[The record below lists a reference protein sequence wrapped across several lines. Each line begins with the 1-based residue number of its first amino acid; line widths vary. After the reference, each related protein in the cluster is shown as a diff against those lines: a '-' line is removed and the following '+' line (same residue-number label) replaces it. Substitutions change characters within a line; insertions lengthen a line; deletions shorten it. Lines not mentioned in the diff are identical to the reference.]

1 MSLHAM
7 DTHKTVQ
14 EFLAAGVEQ
23 PVAEVM
29 VAAID
34 GAVSQHMLTKDEM
47 EAVTAAAIE
56 ELANKADLEAI
67 ARELHLVK
75 GDVVVLKSDTA
86 VLKSDTAVLKK
97 DVAVL
102 KSDTAVLKKDVAV
115 LKSDTAVLK
124 KDVAVLKSDTAV
136 LKKDVAVLKKDVDTL
151 NGKVDKLEGTMQE
164 HKTEFK
170 QSQLENQA
178 EHARLEALI
187 KSEIG
192 RHRDETNASL
202 RRLEKS
208 MAKLKTQLLI
218 YMGCGLVASTGVTVA
233 ILGFL
238 IRF

>member
-1 MSLHAM
+1 M
-7 DTHKTVQ
+7 
-14 EFLAAGVEQ
+14 
-23 PVAEVM
+23 
-29 VAAID
+29 
-34 GAVSQHMLTKDEM
+34 
-47 EAVTAAAIE
+47 
-56 ELANKADLEAI
+56 
-67 ARELHLVK
+67 
-75 GDVVVLKSDTA
+75 
-86 VLKSDTAVLKK
+86 
-97 DVAVL
+97 
-102 KSDTAVLKKDVAV
+102 
-115 LKSDTAVLK
+115 
-124 KDVAVLKSDTAV
+124 
-136 LKKDVAVLKKDVDTL
+136 LKKDVDTL
-151 NGKVDKLEGTMQE
+151 NGKVDKLEGTVQE

>member
-7 DTHKTVQ
+7 DTHKAVQ

-34 GAVSQHMLTKDEM
+34 GAVSQHMLTKDEL

-56 ELANKADLEAI
+56 ELASKADLEAI
-67 ARELHLVK
+67 ASELHLVK
-75 GDVVVLKSDTA
+75 DDVV
-86 VLKSDTAVLKK
+86 
-97 DVAVL
+97 
-102 KSDTAVLKKDVAV
+102 
-115 LKSDTAVLK
+115 
-124 KDVAVLKSDTAV
+124 VLKSDTAV
-136 LKKDVAVLKKDVDTL
+136 LKKDVAVLKKDVAVLKSDTAILKKDVDALKSDTAILKKDVDALKSDTAVLKKDVATL
-151 NGKVDKLEGTMQE
+151 NGKVDKLEGTVQE
-164 HKTEFK
+164 HRTEFK

-187 KSEIG
+187 KSEISQ
-192 RHRDETNASL
+192 HRDETNASL

-208 MAKLKTQLLI
+208 MAELKTQLLI

>member
-75 GDVVVLKSDTA
+75 DDVVVLKSDTA
-86 VLKSDTAVLKK
+86 VLKK
-97 DVAVL
+97 DM
-102 KSDTAVLKKDVAV
+102 AV

-151 NGKVDKLEGTMQE
+151 NGKVDKLEGTVQE

>member
-7 DTHKTVQ
+7 DTHKAVQ

-34 GAVSQHMLTKDEM
+34 GAVSQHMLTKDEL

-56 ELANKADLEAI
+56 ELASKADLEAI
-67 ARELHLVK
+67 ASELHLVK
-75 GDVVVLKSDTA
+75 DDVV
-86 VLKSDTAVLKK
+86 
-97 DVAVL
+97 
-102 KSDTAVLKKDVAV
+102 
-115 LKSDTAVLK
+115 
-124 KDVAVLKSDTAV
+124 VLKSDTAV
-136 LKKDVAVLKKDVDTL
+136 LKKDVAVLKKDVAVLKKDVAVLKSDTAILKKDVDALKSDTAILKKDVDALKSDTAVLKKDVATL
-151 NGKVDKLEGTMQE
+151 NGKVDKLEGTVQE
-164 HKTEFK
+164 HRTEFK

-187 KSEIG
+187 KSEISQ
-192 RHRDETNASL
+192 HRDETNASL

-208 MAKLKTQLLI
+208 MAELKTQLLI